1 MRTLVV
7 ALQQRQEQER
17 ITEKVNVVSTVNETP
32 SGDTVVQ
39 VTCDAVQLSSA
50 SCVTTT
56 AMSSAEAPP
65 IRPLIPFGQ
74 AWLAGSSK

>member
-1 MRTLVV
+1 MWTLVV

-17 ITEKVNVVSTVNETP
+17 VSEKLSVVSTVNETP
-32 SGDTVVQ
+32 SGDTVVR
-39 VTCDAVQLSSA
+39 VTCDAVQPSSV
-50 SCVTTT
+50 SCVTST

-65 IRPLIPFGQ
+65 ARPLIPFGQ